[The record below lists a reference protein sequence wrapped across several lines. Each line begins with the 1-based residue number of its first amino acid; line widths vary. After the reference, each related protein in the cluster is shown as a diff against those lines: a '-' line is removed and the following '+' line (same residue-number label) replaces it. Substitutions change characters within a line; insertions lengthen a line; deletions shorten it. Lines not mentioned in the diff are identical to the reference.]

1 MKGYHEYLELHGYF
15 AGKGAPKLSRVEF
28 DSAEKEYASLA
39 AGHPELS
46 REERGRLAELKALL
60 FRDKP

>member
-15 AGKGAPKLSRVEF
+15 ARPGQPKLSREDYDAADREF
-28 DSAEKEYASLA
+28 VGLAARHPSLSAEDRA
-39 AGHPELS
+39 
-46 REERGRLAELKALL
+46 RLGELKALL